1 MRTLEN
7 TPYLLPVGFD
17 RAKALLAGTRLAD
30 LRWVPETGSTNA
42 DVRELLASEPERTEP
57 IVLVTDHQT
66 AGRGRRGRDWQA
78 PPGTSLLMTIG
89 LRADGLPAARR
100 PLLGTALAL
109 AVHEVHPELSLKW
122 PNDLV
127 VAGAADDPL
136 GYRKVGGLLAESHRL
151 GDGDWVLLGIGLNVN
166 WPEVPVELAEVAT
179 ALDRVLGREVDRE
192 QLCADALGAFDRRW
206 WDLAAG
212 ADPGELLAAYRVA
225 SATIGSR
232 VRVELPTAELV
243 GTATGITELGALQ
256 VLDDRGTVQVVEVG
270 DVVHLRPTR

>member
-7 TPYLLPVGFD
+7 TPYLSPVGFD
-17 RAKALLAGTRLAD
+17 RAKALLSGSRFAD
-30 LRWVPETGSTNA
+30 LRWVAETGSTNA
-42 DVRELLASEPERTEP
+42 DVRDLLASGASRTEP
-57 IVLVTDHQT
+57 LVLVADHQT

-89 LRADGLPAARR
+89 LRVDGLAAERR

-109 AVHEVHPELSLKW
+109 AVHEARPELSLKW

-127 VAGAADDPL
+127 VAGAPDDPL

-166 WPEVPVELAEVAT
+166 WQEVPAELAEVAT
-179 ALDRVLGREVDRE
+179 SLDRVLGRQVDRE
-192 QLCADALGAFDRRW
+192 ELCAEVLGAFDRRW
-206 WDLAAG
+206 WDLVG
-212 ADPGELLAAYRVA
+212 RTELTELRSAYREA

-232 VRVELPTAELV
+232 VRVELPGSEVV

-256 VLDDRGTVQVVEVG
+256 VLDDEGAVQVVSVG
-270 DVVHLRPTR
+270 DVVHLRPAR